1 MSFAEGLIPLFA
13 IIFSFGIPGIIIFF
27 VIYSKH
33 REKMR
38 LIEKGLSAEEASRY
52 FKNIEQKERNPYSAL
67 KWGILFSFLGAGIA
81 IANILETKYDFDDG
95 ITFGI
100 VLLSIGLGALLYYTI
115 LSIKLKSNS
124 NGNSKIST
132 N

>member
-38 LIEKGLSAEEASRY
+38 LIEKGLTPEEAKLY
-52 FKNIEQKERNPYSAL
+52 FKDYKQKTMNPFSAL

-81 IANILETKYDFDDG
+81 IANILETQYDFDDG

-100 VLLSIGLGALLYYTI
+100 VLLSLGLGALLYYVI
-115 LSIKLKSNS
+115 LSIKLKLNP
-124 NGNSKIST
+124 NGNSKTST

>member
-38 LIEKGLSAEEASRY
+38 LIEKGLTPEEAKLY
-52 FKNIEQKERNPYSAL
+52 FKDYKQKTMNPFSAL
-67 KWGILFSFLGAGIA
+67 KWGILLSFLGAGIA
-81 IANILETKYDFDDG
+81 IANILETQYDFDDG

-100 VLLSIGLGALLYYTI
+100 VLLSLGLGALLYYVI
-115 LSIKLKSNS
+115 LSIKLKSNP
-124 NGNSKIST
+124 NGNSKTST

>member
-1 MSFAEGLIPLFA
+1 MTFLEGLIPLFA

-38 LIEKGLSAEEASRY
+38 LIEKGLTPEEAKLY
-52 FKNIEQKERNPYSAL
+52 FKDYKQKTMYPYSAL
-67 KWGILFSFLGAGIA
+67 KWGILLSFLGAGIA
-81 IANILETKYDFDDG
+81 IANILETQYDFDDG

-100 VLLSIGLGALLYYTI
+100 VLLSLGLGALLYYLI

-124 NGNSKIST
+124 NSNSQPST